1 MKQKRGATRK
11 EGKEMRESY
20 LPEGE
25 LLYRAKNREL
35 TSSYE
40 GLEKAMR
47 EEILVEGL
55 VRLCDSER
63 VLQVDLGIASGLL
76 FPEEALYCRPGEI
89 RKDVALITR
98 VGKPVVA
105 LIKRLEEQDGK
116 IVAILSRREAQ
127 ENCQKALFAER
138 RPGDLLYAKVTHMEP
153 FGAFLDVGCGVS
165 ALLPVDAISIS
176 RISHPRDRLSY
187 GEKLPVVIKSMDRES
202 GRISLSLRELLGT
215 WEENAARFEAG
226 QTVFGILRSVES
238 YGAFV
243 ELSPNLAGLAE
254 LRGFSMEDLKG
265 NLGGAV
271 SVYIKSICPERMKVK
286 LVLIDFCKGVR
297 LTGEKTFFV
306 DPTVT
311 EHLSRW
317 IYSPP
322 GSQKTVESCF
332 DDPC

>member
-1 MKQKRGATRK
+1 
-11 EGKEMRESY
+11 MRESY

-25 LLYRAKNREL
+25 LLYKAKNREL

-47 EEILVEGL
+47 EGILVEGL
-55 VRLCDSER
+55 ARLCDSDR
-63 VLQVDLGIASGLL
+63 VLHVDLGVATGLL
-76 FPEEALYCRPGEI
+76 FPEDALYCRPGEI

-98 VGKPVVA
+98 VGKPIVA
-105 LIKRLEEQDGK
+105 LVKRLEERDGK
-116 IVAILSRREAQ
+116 ITAILSRKEAQ
-127 ENCQKALFAER
+127 EQCQKALFAER
-138 RPGDLLYAKVTHMEP
+138 RPGDLIDARVTHMEP
-153 FGAFLDVGCGVS
+153 FGAFLDIGCGIS
-165 ALLPVDAISIS
+165 ALLSVDAISVS
-176 RISHPRDRLSY
+176 RISHPRERLSY
-187 GEKLPVVIKSMDRES
+187 GEKLPVVIKSMDKES
-202 GRISLSLRELLGT
+202 GRVTLSLRELLGT

-243 ELSPNLAGLAE
+243 ELAPNLAGLAE
-254 LRGFSMEDLKG
+254 LRGFTREEL
-265 NLGGAV
+265 LGAVGEAV

-297 LTGEKTFFV
+297 EVEKMRFFV
-306 DPTVT
+306 DPEATP
-311 EHLSRW
+311 HLSRW

-332 DDPC
+332 DEPC